1 MLTHCLIVC
10 LGCCRVIESGE
21 AELVAMAAD
30 VEQLEQQAAELEGE
44 AADKASDIQ
53 GLQTEK
59 ELQTGGEVKELQQ
72 EADQLAMK

>member
-1 MLTHCLIVC
+1 
-10 LGCCRVIESGE
+10 
-21 AELVAMAAD
+21 MAAD
-30 VEQLEQQAAELEGE
+30 VEQLEQQAAELEAD

-72 EADQLAMK
+72 AADQLAMK